1 MSISQTFPNAA
12 QSPVKP
18 VASFD
23 SRASVAD
30 GRCNFHWGAV
40 GAGLAIAIA
49 CNVFFAEIGLCLN
62 LGIIDR
68 NSSDGAVAVA
78 NGLAWVITG
87 LAALFGGAWVAGRL
101 SNSRTKV
108 EGGLHGLAVWAA
120 GAVVMLALAF
130 TATGVVGSGMLS
142 LVGKGLEGAGKATAL
157 VMPTWDGIKQEL
169 DGALQRN
176 GTDPAALG
184 GSGDAATGADG
195 IAVAD
200 PQTRLLDRS
209 RLFELAGRHFTIDGA
224 AQSAS
229 ERDELVRLIAS
240 QAGISPAVAER
251 TLAQWDRVWDG
262 GVQRY
267 EEAKAEAARVA
278 EEARGMAMAAAG
290 WAAAA
295 MLLGAIAA
303 LFGGAIG
310 SATRLRSLA
319 CEPLPVVRA

>member
-1 MSISQTFPNAA
+1 MSITQSFPNAA

-18 VASFD
+18 VASYD
-23 SRASVAD
+23 SRVSVPD
-30 GRCNFHWGAV
+30 GRFNFRWGAV
-40 GAGLAIAIA
+40 LAGLAIAIA

-68 NSSDGAVAVA
+68 NSSGGAVAVA
-78 NGLAWVITG
+78 NAIAWLVTG
-87 LAALFGGAWVAGRL
+87 LAALFGGAWVAGHM
-101 SNSRTKV
+101 SSSRTRV

-142 LVGKGLEGAGKATAL
+142 LVGKGLEGAGKAAAL
-157 VMPTWDGIKQEL
+157 AMPTWDGIKQEL

-176 GTDPAALG
+176 GADPAAMG
-184 GSGDAATGADG
+184 GSGDAATG
-195 IAVAD
+195 IAAAD

-224 AQSAS
+224 TPPAN

-278 EEARGMAMAAAG
+278 EEARGMAMVAAG

-303 LFGGAIG
+303 LIGGAIG
-310 SATRLRSLA
+310 SSARLRSLA